1 VQSRLFSRNLIIT
14 FFLATALVLAL
25 VPTALASDAAPQTE
39 VPAFALRGFD
49 GGTIELEARRGQPL
63 TAVIFFATWN
73 PRSHQAL
80 VDIGELRE
88 QYAQKGFDVIMV
100 CSESETF
107 PSGFDDTLFDY
118 LAGTNADVPVAM
130 DEGLETYQ
138 DWHVRATPSTYFVD
152 KDLRQINFIGS
163 APSSYKMMVEDI
175 IKEAL
180 GLVPEEDEADKG
192 PTRYQAARPQLLG
205 YGMASKLAQR
215 GRSRKAKK
223 KIEEVL
229 KADPDFPDAHALLGM
244 ILLHGKKNDPEAA
257 KAAFDKA
264 LETDSE
270 LPMAL
275 LGKAHFTLAADEL
288 GAAVALIR
296 EALSKHA
303 WGFTHKPEA
312 AKIVEIEATLASVA
326 GEKTEVAEK
335 SPDTA
340 PPEAVAPS
348 ETAAPAEKETAEKPP
363 DAAPSETVAPA
374 ETSAPAETET
384 AVGKPADAKA
394 LVQAILD
401 EFLVLKKKL
410 K

>member
-14 FFLATALVLAL
+14 FFLATALALAL
-25 VPTALASDAAPQTE
+25 VPTVLASDAAPQTE
-39 VPAFALRGFD
+39 APAFALRGFD

-107 PSGFDDTLFDY
+107 PPGFDDTLFDY

-130 DEGLETYQ
+130 DEGLVTYH

-192 PTRYQAARPQLLG
+192 STRYQAARPQLLG

-264 LETDSE
+264 LETDPE

-275 LGKAHFTLAADEL
+275 LGKAHFTLAASEL
-288 GAAVALIR
+288 DAAVALIR

-312 AKIVEIEATLASVA
+312 AKIAEIEATLASVA

-335 SPDTA
+335 SPDA
-340 PPEAVAPS
+340 ALPEADAPVK
-348 ETAAPAEKETAEKPP
+348 KETAEKSP
-363 DAAPSETVAPA
+363 DAAPSKTD
-374 ETSAPAETET
+374 APAETET